1 MWSIQQLSADSQ
13 EVMVNFLSEE
23 MRSSIILSLAHTSHL
38 GERVR
43 GWVGGNTCHSAFKL
57 VIKVGLKSEVGRIL

>member
-1 MWSIQQLSADSQ
+1 
-13 EVMVNFLSEE
+13 MVNFLSEE